1 MVKPRLDLGSVIDGF
16 TVRALIHKGGMAH
29 LYDVAHP
36 DQSMPLI
43 MKVPIINQ
51 SADPAAIVGF
61 EMEQMI
67 MPRLSGRHVPR
78 FVAAGDFAVQPYLVY
93 ERINGTTLYPM
104 LESLPRRA
112 AEVAELAAKIA
123 TALQSLHA
131 QHVIHLDIKPSNIL
145 LRGEDQSVVL
155 IDYGLSHH
163 NQLPDLMA
171 EEFRLPY
178 GTAPYMAPEQVFGIR
193 TDLRSDIFALGVL
206 MYFFTTGVR
215 PFGDPQTLK
224 GLKRRVWDDPVPPRK
239 RNPDIP
245 AWLQDITL
253 RCLSVDPAARH
264 ATAAQLAFDLSHPDQ
279 VQVTPRA
286 NKLTRDPWSTR
297 IHRRFNPAAYRPVAA
312 RSRSVAASLAAAP
325 IVAVAIDLSESHRE
339 LSSSLKSAVKRIL
352 ASIPGARLACLNV
365 QLSNLLGNDAKL
377 DADGNSIHIQRLV
390 ELRAWARDIGIAQER
405 VTCHVLEATD
415 AGDAIVDYV
424 RTNTVEHVVLGASTA
439 DRLRNLLGSVATE
452 VVQKAPC
459 SVTVV
464 RPPRTAL
471 HGPTDG

>member
-1 MVKPRLDLGSVIDGF
+1 MVKPRLESGAVIDGF

-29 LYDVAHP
+29 LYDVGHP
-36 DQSMPLI
+36 DHAIPLI

-78 FVAAGDFAVQPYLVY
+78 FVATGDFAVQPYLVF
-93 ERINGTTLYPM
+93 ERIIGTTLHPM
-104 LESLPRRA
+104 LETLPRPT
-112 AEVAELAAKIA
+112 AEVAGIAAKIA

-131 QHVIHLDIKPSNIL
+131 QNVIHLDIKPSNIL
-145 LRGEDQSVVL
+145 MRAEDGAVVL

-163 NQLPDLMA
+163 NLLPDLMA

-193 TDLRSDIFALGVL
+193 DDLRSDIFALGVL
-206 MYFFTTGVR
+206 MYFFATGVR
-215 PFGDPQTLK
+215 PFGDPQMLK
-224 GLKRRVWDDPVPPRK
+224 GLQRRVWDDPVPPRK
-239 RNPDIP
+239 RNPEIP
-245 AWLQDITL
+245 PWLQDIIL

-264 ATAAQLAFDLSHPDQ
+264 ATAAQLAFDLTHPDQ
-279 VQVTPRA
+279 IKLTPRA
-286 NKLTRDPWSTR
+286 EKLNRDPWQAR
-297 IHRRFNPAAYRPVAA
+297 LRRRFHPDAYRPVAG
-312 RSRSVAASLAAAP
+312 RSSSVAASLASAP
-325 IVAVAIDLSESHRE
+325 IVAVAIDLSESHRA
-339 LSSSLKSAVKRIL
+339 LSASLKSAVERIL
-352 ASIPGARLACLNV
+352 ATTPGARLACLNV
-365 QLSNLLGNDAKL
+365 QVANLLGNDAKL

-390 ELRAWARDIGIAQER
+390 ELRAWAREIGIASER
-405 VTCHVLEATD
+405 ITCHVLEAAD
-415 AGDAIVDYV
+415 AADAIIDYV

-459 SVTVV
+459 TVTVV
-464 RPPRTAL
+464 RKPRTSTAR
-471 HGPTDG
+471 PS